1 MKQPRFNLL
10 TAAFQHIALLTVV
23 LVVWEGSVRLFDV
36 PAIVL
41 PGPLSII
48 GELSRMLGS
57 ARFYQHI
64 WVTLSEIMGGFVLGS
79 IAGILLGTAIGLSPL
94 LSRLLFPYVI
104 AFETMPKVAIAPIIV
119 IWAGY
124 GIGSKVIIAA
134 LIVFFPLLANTVM
147 GLRSAPRDEIQM
159 LQAFTASRWQ
169 IFRMVQLKHALP
181 HIFTGL
187 DIAIVLSVIGAI
199 VGEFVGAK
207 AGLGYLI
214 LQNNFNFNIAGSFAV
229 LFVLSAI
236 GIVLHWIVSSIH
248 KRVVFWVDST
258 PGLANT

>member
-1 MKQPRFNLL
+1 MTRPSTKHL
-10 TAAFQHIALLTVV
+10 AAAAQQIALLAVV
-23 LVVWEGSVRLFDV
+23 LGVWEASVRIFDV

-41 PGPLSII
+41 PSPISIF
-48 GELSRMLGS
+48 EQLVKLLGS
-57 ARFYQHI
+57 ALFYRHI
-64 WVTLSEIMGGFVLGS
+64 WVTLSEILGGFVLGS
-79 IAGILLGTAIGLSPL
+79 AAGILLGTAIGLSRVL
-94 LSRLLFPYVI
+94 ARLLFPYVI

-124 GIGSKVIIAA
+124 GTGSKVIIAA

-147 GLRSAPRDEIQM
+147 GLRSAPREEIEM
-159 LQAFTASRWQ
+159 LRAFTATRWQ
-169 IFRMVQLKHALP
+169 IFRMAQLKHALP

-236 GIVLHWIVSSIH
+236 GIVLHWIVSAVH
-248 KRVVFWVDST
+248 ERVVFWVDSA
-258 PGLANT
+258 PALSRN